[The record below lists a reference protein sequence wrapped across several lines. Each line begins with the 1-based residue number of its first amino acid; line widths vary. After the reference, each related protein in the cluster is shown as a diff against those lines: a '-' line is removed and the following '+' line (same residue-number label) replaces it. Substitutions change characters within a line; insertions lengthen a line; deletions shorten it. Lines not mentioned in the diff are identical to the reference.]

1 MQMLP
6 HGSAVVASASMP
18 EVVYRRL
25 GRDGATRLCEMDRSE
40 VIEGV
45 YRMEGDD
52 LVLGHER
59 RELFGWP
66 PGFLE
71 KETVIQLA
79 IHDRGGALYGAF
91 FGDRLVGYMSL
102 DSRPVCG
109 RIDRLLLDMLQV
121 DSHFRGRGIG
131 CRLLEHAKSLAR
143 DGGGLAL
150 RVGQADEA
158 HGRVL
163 PAQGIRPRGRGG
175 PGAAG
180 ALPRGH
186 PNGPDAMTGPRVSN
200 TIA

>member
-143 DGGGLAL
+143 EMGAASLYVSAKPTRRTVEFYLRRGFVLADEVDPEQLAL
-150 RVGQADEA
+150 YPEDIPM
-158 HGRVL
+158 VL
-163 PAQGIRPRGRGG
+163 M
-175 PGAAG
+175 
-180 ALPRGH
+180 L
-186 PNGPDAMTGPRVSN
+186 
-200 TIA
+200 